1 MIKFSKPKIKI
12 LKKLDLINKSLIK
25 TSKLDY
31 KNKEIFINKNR
42 NNRSFISNDYKER
55 LIEKQKLRTYFCL
68 SEKQLYNYIKKIKT
82 KKYFNKLSLIELINC
97 RLDSILFHLGFS
109 KSISESKQFINH
121 GHKLLNNKIVNFSNT
136 ICKKNDLI
144 SIKKNSV
151 ITNLINTNIE
161 LKKNY
166 HIKNLY
172 LDVDNLVGKF
182 IAPIKSE
189 DLLIKFNESKIIEYY
204 SNK

>member
-1 MIKFSKPKIKI
+1 MIQFSKPKTKI
-12 LKKLDLINKSLIK
+12 LKKLDLIDKSLIK
-25 TSKLDY
+25 SNKLNY
-31 KNKEIFINKNR
+31 KNKEVFINKDR

-82 KKYFNKLSLIELINC
+82 KKYFNKVSLIELINS

-121 GHKLLNNKIVNFSNT
+121 GHILLNNKIVNFSNT

-144 SIKKNSV
+144 SIKENSV
-151 ITNLINTNIE
+151 IINLINTNTQ
-161 LKKNY
+161 LNKNY
-166 HIKNLY
+166 YTKNFY
-172 LDVDNLVGKF
+172 LNLENLVAKF
-182 IAPIKSE
+182 ITPIKSE
-189 DLLIKFNESKIIEYY
+189 DLLTKFNESKIVEYY